1 MWMELCPSDGDTD
14 LLEASWIKE
23 GIIVVPGNNN
33 KIDVDNSR
41 LIQITE
47 WKNGSLLS
55 TDDVVITGIK
65 VNEENEG
72 GRESSSLCGTGEYAL
87 EISGNKLV
95 QGNGET
101 VALYLGEKIN
111 GFTF

>member
-1 MWMELCPSDGDTD
+1 MLLTEGRIRDILCFVGQIACKFSRINADGTLSLRWYDTD

-23 GIIVVPGNNN
+23 GIIVVPGNSN

-65 VNEENEG
+65 VNEEN
-72 GRESSSLCGTGEYAL
+72 
-87 EISGNKLV
+87 
-95 QGNGET
+95 
-101 VALYLGEKIN
+101 
-111 GFTF
+111 